1 MVPASSALRAQ
12 AAAEARCLLRGSLTE
27 DLERAMSTGTDAL
40 SVEEEESMALRATV
54 AEVTRRRRPGRSRLA
69 RTCRDLA
76 IVGGAVMLSATGAS
90 AGVPADQLK
99 GSVDQVVEVL
109 KDPKLKAESMSNERR
124 VAVRK
129 IANNIFDFT
138 ETAKRALG
146 PHWQNLS
153 DKDREEFVSLF
164 SDLLEGAYI
173 SKIEQY
179 SGEPIKFVGDSVDGD
194 LATVR
199 TRIITKKGTEIPIDY
214 RMLRRGERWLVYD
227 VNIEG
232 VSLVGNY
239 RTQFNKIIQTA
250 SYGELIKRMKAH
262 DSDLN
267 RSART
272 PRS

>member
-1 MVPASSALRAQ
+1 
-12 AAAEARCLLRGSLTE
+12 
-27 DLERAMSTGTDAL
+27 
-40 SVEEEESMALRATV
+40 MALRAAR
-54 AEVTRRRRPGRSRLA
+54 AERSRRPRIGRSRVT
-69 RTCRDLA
+69 RCCRDLVTA
-76 IVGGAVMLSATGAS
+76 GGIVMLSAAGAA
-90 AGVPADQLK
+90 AGIPSDQLK

-109 KDPKLKAESMSNERR
+109 KDPKLKAESMTSERR
-124 VAVRK
+124 TAVRK
-129 IANNIFDFT
+129 VANNIFDFT
-138 ETAKRALG
+138 ETARRALG

-164 SDLLEGAYI
+164 SDLLESAYI

-179 SGEPIKFVGDSVDGD
+179 TGEPIKFVGDSVDGD
-194 LATVR
+194 VATVR

-214 RMLRRGERWLVYD
+214 RMLRRGDRWLVYD

-232 VSLVGNY
+232 VSLVANY

-250 SYGELIKRMKAH
+250 SYEELIKRMRSH

-267 RSART
+267 RSAGT

>member
-1 MVPASSALRAQ
+1 LLAGRLT
-12 AAAEARCLLRGSLTE
+12 EARAGDGVS
-27 DLERAMSTGTDAL
+27 GTDART
-40 SVEEEESMALRATV
+40 VEEEESMALRAAV
-54 AEVTRRRRPGRSRLA
+54 AQVTRRQRIGRRGLV
-69 RTCRDLA
+69 RTWRDLA
-76 IVGGAVMLSATGAS
+76 IVGGVLTLSATGAS
-90 AGVPADQLK
+90 AGIPSDQLK

-109 KDPKLKAESMSNERR
+109 KDPKLKTESMAAERR
-124 VAVRK
+124 AAVRK
-129 IANNIFDFT
+129 VANNIFDFS

-153 DKDREEFVSLF
+153 DKDREEFIRLF
-164 SDLLEGAYI
+164 SDLLESAYI

-179 SGEPIKFVGDSVDGD
+179 SGEPIKFVGDSVDGEQ
-194 LATVR
+194 ATVR

-214 RMLRRGERWLVYD
+214 RMLRRGDRWLVYD

-232 VSLVGNY
+232 VSLVANY

-250 SYGELIKRMKAH
+250 SYEELIKRMKSH

-267 RSART
+267 RSAGT